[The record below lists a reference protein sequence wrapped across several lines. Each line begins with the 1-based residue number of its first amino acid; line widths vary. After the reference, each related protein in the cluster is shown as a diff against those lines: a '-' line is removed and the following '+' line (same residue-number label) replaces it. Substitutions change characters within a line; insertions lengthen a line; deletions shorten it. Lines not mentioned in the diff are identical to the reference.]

1 MTKLKPE
8 FAILRRIMN
17 KIQDTVIKDKKVL
30 LRVDFNVPIK
40 DGEIE
45 GDKRIR
51 EALPTIKFLID
62 GGASRV
68 TIVSHLGKPDGKKD
82 NKYSLLPVANRL
94 AKLLK
99 IDVEFKNF
107 ADDYKISDKIML
119 LENVRFDTGEEAN
132 ETKFAKTLV
141 ADNDLFVQDAF
152 GTCHRAHASTSK
164 VAEQL
169 PAYAGLLVQKEV
181 ENLDKILGHVEKP
194 FTIILGGAKI
204 ADKLPVV
211 KNLMDKADNFLM
223 GGAIANT
230 FLAARRHYL
239 GKSLVEPDEF
249 RNANIVWQRLMD
261 DPEKNL
267 YLPTDSSM
275 SLSIKQPEGFQ
286 IVKISQL
293 LEPNF
298 EEFASVDIGP
308 ETIIDYEEII
318 KKSKTVFW
326 NGNMGISEIK
336 DFSTGTVA
344 IAKAISEFDGSAVIG
359 GGDTVTAVEKFEKKN
374 GNVFLSTGGG
384 ATLEYLAGKTL
395 PGLEVLD

>member
-1 MTKLKPE
+1 
-8 FAILRRIMN
+8 MN
-17 KIQDTVIKDKKVL
+17 KIQDAEIKDKKVL

-51 EALPTIKFLID
+51 EALPTINFLTDNGVQKI
-62 GGASRV
+62 
-68 TIVSHLGKPDGKKD
+68 TIMSHLGKPDGKKD

-94 AKLLK
+94 AELLK
-99 IDVEFKNF
+99 IDIKFSDF
-107 ADDYKISDKIML
+107 ADEYKLNDNIIL
-119 LENVRFDTGEEAN
+119 LENLRFNPGEEAN
-132 ETKFAKTLV
+132 DAKFAKTLA

-164 VAEQL
+164 VAEFL

-181 ENLDKILGHVEKP
+181 ENLDKILGRAEKP
-194 FTIILGGAKI
+194 FTVILGGAKI

-230 FLAARRHYL
+230 FLAARRHHL
-239 GKSLVEPDEF
+239 GKSLIEPDEF

-261 DPEKNL
+261 DPDKSL
-267 YLPTDSSM
+267 YLPKDLSM
-275 SLSIKQPEGFQ
+275 SLSIKEPEGFQ
-286 IVKISQL
+286 TVRTAQL
-293 LEPNF
+293 LEPDF
-298 EEFASVDIGP
+298 DEYSSVDIGS
-308 ETIIDYEEII
+308 ETIISYEEII
-318 KKSKTVFW
+318 KKSKTIFW
-326 NGNMGISEIK
+326 NGNMGISEVK
-336 DFSTGTVA
+336 DFSNGTVA

-374 GNVFLSTGGG
+374 DKVFLSTGGG
-384 ATLEYLAGKTL
+384 ATLEYLAGKAL
-395 PGLEVLD
+395 PGLKALE